1 MTENVTKNSR
11 RASRGEAALSR
22 DTIIDAAIAL
32 LDSSGENGLTFRALA
47 TKLATGAGA
56 IYWHVADKDALFTAA
71 SDVIMAR
78 AIGISLP
85 AATPRQNI
93 QTLALAVFEAM
104 DQHPWLGSALSQA
117 PGRLPTV
124 RLLERLGQQVA
135 ALGVP
140 ASRQWVAACT
150 LLNYLLGVGG
160 QNAAN
165 ASIARVQDLERTHF
179 LETLSA
185 AWSQLDA
192 QEYPFTRS
200 VAAKLRE
207 HDDRADFLAGIDLI
221 VQGMLHNTGT
231 RQ

>member
-32 LDSSGENGLTFRALA
+32 LDSSGESGLTFRALA
-47 TKLATGAGA
+47 AKLATGAGA
-56 IYWHVADKDALFTAA
+56 IYWHVADKHALFMAA

-78 AIGISLP
+78 AIGVSLP
-85 AATPRQNI
+85 DATPRQNI

-117 PGRLPTV
+117 PGQLPTV
-124 RLLERLGQQVA
+124 RLLERLGRQVA

-140 ASRQWVAACT
+140 AGQQWVAACT

-165 ASIARVQDLERTHF
+165 ASIARVQDLERMHF

-231 RQ
+231 R

>member
-47 TKLATGAGA
+47 AKLATGAGA

-71 SDVIMAR
+71 SDVIVAR
-78 AIGISLP
+78 TIGAALP
-85 AATPRQNI
+85 AATPHENI
-93 QTLALAVFEAM
+93 RHLALAVFEAM
-104 DQHPWLGSALSQA
+104 DAHPWLGSALSKA
-117 PGRLPTV
+117 PGQLPTV

-140 ASRQWVAACT
+140 ASGQWVAACT

-165 ASIARVQDLERTHF
+165 ASIAQTQDLERTRF
-179 LETLSA
+179 LQTMSTT
-185 AWSQLDA
+185 WSQLDA
-192 QEYPFTRS
+192 QDYPFTRS
-200 VAAKLRE
+200 VAGKLRE
-207 HDDRADFLAGIDLI
+207 HDDRADFLAGVDLI
-221 VQGMLHNTGT
+221 VQGIMASA
-231 RQ
+231 Q

>member
-47 TKLATGAGA
+47 AKLATGAGA

-71 SDVIMAR
+71 SDVIVAR
-78 AIGISLP
+78 FIGISLP
-85 AATPRQNI
+85 HATPQQHI
-93 QTLALAVFEAM
+93 QTLALAMFEAM
-104 DQHPWLGSALSQA
+104 DAHPWLGSALSRA
-117 PGRLPTV
+117 PGQLPTI
-124 RLLERLGQQVA
+124 RILERLGQQVA

-140 ASRQWVAACT
+140 AGQQWAAACT

-165 ASIARVQDLERTHF
+165 ASIAQVQDLEREHF
-179 LETLSA
+179 LQTMAST
-185 AWSQLDA
+185 WSQLDA
-192 QEYPFTRS
+192 QDYPFTRS
-200 VAAKLRE
+200 MAGKLRE
-207 HDDRADFLAGIDLI
+207 HDDRADFLAGIDVI
-221 VQGMLHNTGT
+221 VRGITASAQ
-231 RQ
+231 